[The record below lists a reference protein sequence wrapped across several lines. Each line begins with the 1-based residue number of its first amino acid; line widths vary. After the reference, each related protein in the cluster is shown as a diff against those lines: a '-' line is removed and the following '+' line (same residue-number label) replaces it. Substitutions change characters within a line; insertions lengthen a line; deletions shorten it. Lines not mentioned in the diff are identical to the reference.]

1 MLSFSSFKIFSCS
14 DSQIDLSACPFV
26 FIVTYSCRIQ
36 HSLGRDHRWCILVF
50 VTVINDRLDTGLN
63 DCLGTFITRE
73 QGNVKFRPFQA
84 SASVIQNRIQ
94 FAVRNIQ
101 ILRIQWFT
109 FPCPRKLII
118 RTDLRKSIITSR
130 VLLVTGISLPLW
142 LNLLCSQC
150 ILLIPAIVYVFV
162 MKIDIIKCIPYRKI
176 KVLDAISSL
185 FIGYCLIPL
194 ILLINVISSLFSTNY
209 LNSSTEDIVKYP
221 FLIQLLIMAVMP
233 IIAEEFVFRGLFYH
247 SYRKNG
253 ILGAAVLSGLV
264 FGAIHLNI
272 NQFCY
277 AFVMGIIFA
286 LMVEVTGSMFSSMIA
301 HFAVNSYSIIMLKIV
316 SSMENISGQTNID
329 TTEVMA
335 QYSTTIVIVQ
345 LVMLIIMTVI
355 FLSIAFLL
363 FMAMAKR
370 NGRWEY
376 LKENLKKGFKPQNNE
391 HFITIPLVATLIAA
405 FVFMIIQEI

>member
-1 MLSFSSFKIFSCS
+1 MCKRINIF
-14 DSQIDLSACPFV
+14 AP
-26 FIVTYSCRIQ
+26 
-36 HSLGRDHRWCILVF
+36 ILF
-50 VTVINDRLDTGLN
+50 GFYLI
-63 DCLGTFITRE
+63 
-73 QGNVKFRPFQA
+73 A
-84 SASVIQNRIQ
+84 S
-94 FAVRNIQ
+94 
-101 ILRIQWFT
+101 ILF
-109 FPCPRKLII
+109 
-118 RTDLRKSIITSR
+118 SR

-150 ILLIPAIVYVFV
+150 ILLIPAIVYVVV

-316 SSMENISGQTNID
+316 SSMENISVQTNID

-335 QYSTTIVIVQ
+335 QYSTIIVIVQ

-376 LKENLKKGFKPQNNE
+376 LKENFKKGFKPQNNE